1 MSNVTHALKIK
12 TWLYALVAF
21 TITACADQV
30 PAQPAQPEAAAACQ
44 ATKDQVLASV
54 PEGITKLDDFT
65 GKDADTFKQATDD
78 TDADD
83 EIIVMGSKDTA
94 FLLYF
99 TKGCFSGEGKVPL
112 DAYKQVREQ
121 IFGRG
126 A

>member
-21 TITACADQV
+21 TIAACADQV
-30 PAQPAQPEAAAACQ
+30 QTQPAQPEVAAACQ
-44 ATKDQVLASV
+44 ATKDQVLGSV
-54 PEGITKLDDFT
+54 PEGIKKLDDFT
-65 GKDADTFKQATDD
+65 GKDAETFKQATND

-83 EIIVMGSKDTA
+83 EIIVLGGNDTA
-94 FLLYF
+94 FILYF
-99 TKGCFSGEGKVPL
+99 TKGCFSGEGKIPL